1 MAYEQQ
7 VARCRAWNADQAH
20 QVAAGK
26 ARARTFT
33 LAHQSAAGLASYAAF
48 SARFRADHGSPPL
61 NGDWVRRYV
70 APDQIRG
77 PLGAALPAPLQQII
91 FAGWCAGIPYG
102 TAYWFD
108 DPDAGDLRAV
118 PVGSLFD
125 PDFAAHQWV
134 ACEPGWA
141 MCSLCYL
148 AAICPACLPDWAAD
162 AILARLPQV
171 VCKGHSQG
179 VMLCER

>member
-1 MAYEQQ
+1 MHFN
-7 VARCRAWNADQAH
+7 RRG
-20 QVAAGK
+20 AGRGTLIGRTRSPPAK
-26 ARARTFT
+26 PARAFT
-33 LAHQSAAGLASYAAF
+33 LTYQSAAGLASFAAF

-61 NGDWVRRYV
+61 NGEWVRRYV

-77 PLGAALPAPLQQII
+77 PLGAALPAPLQRII

-102 TAYWFD
+102 ITYWLD
-108 DPDAGDLRAV
+108 DPDSVDLRET

-134 ACEPGWA
+134 AREPGWA
-141 MCSLCYL
+141 MCALCYL
-148 AAICPACLPDWAAD
+148 AAICPACLPHWADD
-162 AILARLPQV
+162 AILCRLPQV

-179 VMLCER
+179 VRPCAK